1 MNWPK
6 DELESLRQQ
15 HLLRELRWAERATPR
30 TFLNRQPIL
39 LFCSNNYLGLA
50 DHPALIA
57 AASRA
62 TQQYGCSASA
72 SRLISGSLELHRQL
86 EERVAAFM
94 GSEAALVFNSG
105 YQANVGLIPALAGEA
120 DLIFSDQLNH
130 ASLID
135 GCRLARA
142 ETRVF
147 HHADPEHLGIL
158 LEQSRN
164 RNGKRMILTE
174 SIFSVD
180 GDRAPLAEIV
190 QLARRFD
197 ALVVVDE
204 AHAVGVL
211 GPQGRGLVEELHLE
225 EQVDLRM
232 GTFSKAFGS
241 FGAFVAGREQVM
253 QYLINRARSFI
264 YSTAL
269 PPATVAASLAA
280 LDVVG
285 REPER
290 RRSLRENAKRVREG
304 LKDQGWSLLSE
315 ASHIIP
321 ILVGEA
327 DPTMEITRELLDQ
340 GVFVQGLR
348 PPTVPPGTCRL
359 RATPMA
365 THSREDLSEALK
377 AFAQIRTRRNRQKC
391 TTVSATTS

>member
-15 HLLRELRWAERATPR
+15 HLLRELRWAERAAPR

-39 LFCSNNYLGLA
+39 LLCSNNYLGLA
-50 DHPALIA
+50 DHPTLIA
-57 AASRA
+57 AANRA
-62 TQQYGCSASA
+62 TEQYGCSASA

-86 EERVAAFM
+86 EERVATFM
-94 GSEAALVFNSG
+94 SSEAALVFNSG
-105 YQANVGLIPALAGEA
+105 YQANVGLIPALAGET
-120 DLIFSDQLNH
+120 DLIFSDELNH

-135 GCRLARA
+135 GCRLARG
-142 ETRVF
+142 ETQVF
-147 HHADPEHLGIL
+147 RHTDAEHLETL
-158 LEQSRN
+158 LEQSQN
-164 RNGKRMILTE
+164 RNGKRIILTE

-180 GDRAPLAEIV
+180 GNSAPLAEIV

-197 ALVVVDE
+197 ALIVVDE

-211 GPQGRGLVEELHLE
+211 GPDGTGLVGELHLE
-225 EQVDLRM
+225 DQVDLRM
-232 GTFSKAFGS
+232 GTFSKALGS
-241 FGAFVAGREQVM
+241 FGAFVAGREQVI
-253 QYLINRARSFI
+253 QYLINRTRSLI

-290 RRSLRENAKRVREG
+290 RRALWENVKLIREG
-304 LKDQGWSLLSE
+304 LKAQGWTLLSE
-315 ASHIIP
+315 AGHIVP

-327 DPTMEITRELLDQ
+327 GETMEITRELLAQ

-348 PPTVPPGTCRL
+348 PPTVPPGTCCL
-359 RATPMA
+359 RVTPMA
-365 THSREDLSEALK
+365 THSREDLAEALK
-377 AFAQIRTRRNRQKC
+377 AFEKIRTPRNKQKC
-391 TTVSATTS
+391 MTVSATTS